1 MYILYV
7 YVCIYISICHHH
19 HHHPHP
25 HPRHHYIY
33 IYYIYHHDYD
43 HSMCQQC
50 VREMALCLAHHE
62 YFPCHLSVVCA
73 QCAGVNHLKIEYYII
88 NIP

>member
-1 MYILYV
+1 MYIYIYLYV
-7 YVCIYISICHHH
+7 IIIIIILILILVII
-19 HHHPHP
+19 
-25 HPRHHYIY
+25 IY